1 MSRIASKRRRWL
13 IVLLGVASLVLVCAI
28 AGAAFL
34 WRQLEEIKSTLPD
47 VRQLENYELSVPSQ
61 IVSAD
66 GEVIGELFSEK
77 RYPVKLAEMSPLLVK
92 AFLASED
99 SEFYHHSGLD
109 YLGIVRA
116 GLHFVFGVGSKTGG
130 STITQQLAKTLLLT
144 REQTVMRKLKD
155 MLLARQIETM
165 MPKDRILE
173 LYLNTIF
180 LGNNSHGVEAASR
193 NYFKKNSS
201 ALSLAEA
208 SMIAGLAPAPSKYAP
223 TTNFKAAKNRQKYVL
238 SRMVELGMIPEH
250 EALAAY
256 SVELNPT
263 RAESPNATVAPFF
276 LMEVKKKLETLFEP
290 HQLESGG
297 YKIYTTI
304 DLDLQQKALEQ
315 VRTYLKQYESKKG
328 FKGPLNRHGE
338 ILEDALARMIARPVD
353 LETESLRAIVVD
365 LLPQLDAALIVS
377 QLGLGMLLAED
388 HRWALRTGKNKE
400 SDVLDFA
407 HIIRIGDEVH
417 VKMLERGTPR
427 RIQENASMLTGM
439 SKFLPYFLSGTSY
452 EGIRYYGLSDV
463 EQVEASVL
471 LMDVETGGVRVMIGG
486 SDFESSQ
493 FNRSVLAKRQV
504 GSSIKPLYFGL
515 ALDHGFGAA
524 SKIDS
529 PPIVIGDWKPENYSR
544 KFLGRTT
551 LRSSLIN
558 SYNIPSIQ
566 LFQALGMDLVA
577 SHMAKLGIDWNARD
591 LSLALGSGGATLL
604 EMVQAYSP
612 FAHAG
617 RLQEARYI
625 DRIEDRTGKIVM
637 DASDRRLL
645 PDPVFTGSAQA
656 DKVADPEATVTLEA
670 RSAISSADP
679 SQVLSPE
686 ASYIASS
693 ILEGVVNFGTGTR
706 AQIPSIRVAGK
717 TGTTNGY
724 TDAWFLG
731 MTPGIVCG
739 TWVGFDDAR
748 KSLGTDGTGGKM
760 AAPLW
765 REIVRAALN
774 KYGTAP
780 VPAPSSVR
788 FVNIDPETGDLA
800 RGGGIPIPVVSGFE
814 PGSRRLRHAL
824 GMYGLDSGGAGSA
837 EGGETSSGASTGAA
851 EDSSQSLRSFF

>member
-1 MSRIASKRRRWL
+1 MSRTASKRRSWL
-13 IVLLGVASLVLVCAI
+13 VAPLGMAAFALVCAT
-28 AGAAFL
+28 AGAVFL
-34 WRQLEEIKSTLPD
+34 WRQLEAVKSTLPD
-47 VRQLENYELSVPSQ
+47 ARELEHYELSVPSQ
-61 IVSAD
+61 IISAD

-77 RYPVKLAEMSPLLVK
+77 RYPVKLGEMSPLLVN

-99 SEFYHHSGLD
+99 SGFYQHSGLD
-109 YLGIVRA
+109 YMGILRA

-130 STITQQLAKTLLLT
+130 STITQQLAKILLLT
-144 REQTVMRKLKD
+144 REQTLKRKIKD
-155 MLLARQIETM
+155 MLLARQIEAM
-165 MPKDRILE
+165 LPKDRILE

-193 NYFKKNSS
+193 NYFQKGSS

-223 TTNFKAAKNRQKYVL
+223 TANFKAAKIRQKYVL
-238 SRMVELGMIPEH
+238 SRMVELGMISEN
-250 EALAAY
+250 EALTAY
-256 SVELNPT
+256 SVELNPA

-276 LMEVKKKLETLFEP
+276 MMEVKKKLETLFAP

-297 YKIYTTI
+297 YRIYTTI
-304 DLDLQQKALEQ
+304 DLSLQRKAREQ
-315 VRTYLKQYESKKG
+315 VQNYLKQYESKKG
-328 FKGPLNRHGE
+328 YKGPLNRHGE

-388 HRWALRTGKNKE
+388 HRWALRTGKSKE

-427 RIQENASMLTGM
+427 RIQDNASMLSSM
-439 SKFLPYFLSGTSY
+439 NSFLPYFLNGTSY
-452 EGIRYYGLSDV
+452 EGIRYYALSDV

-486 SDFESSQ
+486 SDFQSSQ

-566 LFQALGMDLVA
+566 LFQALGMDLIAV
-577 SHMAKLGIDWNARD
+577 HMAKMGIDWNAGD

-612 FAHAG
+612 FVHAG
-617 RLQEARYI
+617 KLQEARYI
-625 DRIEDRTGKIVM
+625 DRIEDRTGKTVI
-637 DASDRRLL
+637 DGSDRRLL
-645 PDPVFTGSAQA
+645 PDPVFSG
-656 DKVADPEATVTLEA
+656 DIRGGKVSDPEAMVTLEA
-670 RSAISSADP
+670 RSVSQAADP
-679 SQVLSPE
+679 AQVLSPE
-686 ASYIASS
+686 ASFIASS

-706 AQIPSIRVAGK
+706 AQIPSVRVAGK

-739 TWVGFDDAR
+739 TWIGFDDAR

-774 KYGTAP
+774 SYGTAP
-780 VPAPSSVR
+780 LPAPPAVQ
-788 FVNIDPETGDLA
+788 FVKIDPETGDLA
-800 RGGGIPIPVVSGFE
+800 RGGGISIPVMPGFE

-824 GMYGLDSGGAGSA
+824 GMYGLESGAK
-837 EGGETSSGASTGAA
+837 GGEASPGASPGATQ
-851 EDSSQSLRSFF
+851 DSSQSLRSFF